1 MLGAS
6 GCGPYIRDGG
16 RDSKNAV
23 AWRSRLRGL
32 GEDEKR
38 GAEVVV
44 TRRVYRIEAQ
54 TRSFIDLEDESRT
67 DSLSYIESP
76 RSNRTEW
83 RFRGSTLGCT
93 A

>member
-1 MLGAS
+1 VLGAS

-38 GAEVVV
+38 GAEVV
-44 TRRVYRIEAQ
+44 TRRAYRIQAQ
-54 TRSFIDLEDESRT
+54 TRSFIDFEDESRT
-67 DSLSYIESP
+67 DNLSYNEYP

-83 RFRGSTLGCT
+83 RFRGSALGCT

>member
-16 RDSKNAV
+16 RDSKNAG

-38 GAEVVV
+38 GAEVV
-44 TRRVYRIEAQ
+44 TRRAYRIQAQ
-54 TRSFIDLEDESRT
+54 TRSFIDFEDESRT
-67 DSLSYIESP
+67 DSLSYIEYP

-83 RFRGSTLGCT
+83 RFRGSALGCT